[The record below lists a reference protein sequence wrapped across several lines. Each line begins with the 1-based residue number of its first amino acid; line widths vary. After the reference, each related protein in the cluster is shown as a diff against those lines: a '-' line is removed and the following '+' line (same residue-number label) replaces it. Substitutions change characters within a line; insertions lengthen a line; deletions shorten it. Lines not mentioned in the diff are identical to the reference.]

1 VFHRYRELF
10 VAHAGRA
17 FAMAPAMA
25 TVFGELRRPV
35 PVLSSTDQVYPIE
48 VTASRF
54 ILLLLALAAGAF
66 AQPTQ
71 LPPNDPGARIGAKQ
85 PKADPK
91 TDRTIRGVVRNDNE
105 DLVAGAVVTLEN
117 KNTKSVIKSVSGTD
131 GGFLFDGLKKG
142 IDYSI
147 KAEYKGAATTPRTIS
162 SLDSR
167 QKLYLELKLPAPP
180 PPDPAKKKGS

>member
-1 VFHRYRELF
+1 VFHGYRELF

-35 PVLSSTDQVYPIE
+35 PVLSSADQVYPIE